1 MKSGMIF
8 GLVSSLILHALV
20 LMFFLFSFYTQEK
33 SSGVDFKQGVEFTSI
48 MMVSE
53 LPIGELKEVSI
64 DQKKSNSQDKNKKQM
79 VSELPIG
86 ELKEVSIDQKK
97 SNSQDKNKKQ
107 DEKMSLNSQDK
118 NAVLKAQ
125 KKIEKQDENQ
135 AQKEI
140 ANASEN
146 SKFKNESLSAPLQSN
161 EDKTQT
167 IVSGN
172 AKEQIKSYQA
182 LLMAHLAKFKKY
194 PQEAIMQKQEGVVRI
209 RVSIDESGNVLS
221 KELKKSCP
229 YAVLNDE
236 VLSLFKRASPLPKPP
251 KEMLKDGE
259 KISFVMPIDYNIKD
273 YLGKK

>member
-1 MKSGMIF
+1 MKSSVIF
-8 GLVSSLILHALV
+8 GFVSSLVLHALV

-48 MMVSE
+48 M
-53 LPIGELKEVSI
+53 
-64 DQKKSNSQDKNKKQM
+64 M

-146 SKFKNESLSAPLQSN
+146 SKFKNETLSAPLQSN

-229 YAVLNDE
+229 YTVLNDE

>member
-1 MKSGMIF
+1 MKSSVIF
-8 GLVSSLILHALV
+8 GFVLSLILHTLV

-33 SSGVDFKQGVEFTSI
+33 SSGVDFKQGAAFTSI

-53 LPIGELKEVSI
+53 F
-64 DQKKSNSQDKNKKQM
+64 
-79 VSELPIG
+79 PIG

-107 DEKMSLNSQDK
+107 DERISFNSQDK
-118 NAVLKAQ
+118 NAVLKVQ

-172 AKEQIKSYQA
+172 AKEQVKSYQA
-182 LLMAHLAKFKKY
+182 LLMAHLTKFKKY

-229 YAVLNDE
+229 YAALNDE
-236 VLSLFKRASPLPKPP
+236 ALSLFKRASPLPKPP
-251 KEMLKDGE
+251 KEMLKNGD

>member
-33 SSGVDFKQGVEFTSI
+33 SSGVDFKQEVEFTSI
-48 MMVSE
+48 M
-53 LPIGELKEVSI
+53 
-64 DQKKSNSQDKNKKQM
+64 M

>member
-1 MKSGMIF
+1 MKSSVIF
-8 GLVSSLILHALV
+8 GFVLSLILHTLV
-20 LMFFLFSFYTQEK
+20 LMFSLFSFYTQEK
-33 SSGVDFKQGVEFTSI
+33 SSGVDFKQGAEFTSI

-64 DQKKSNSQDKNKKQM
+64 DQKKSNSQDKNKKQ
-79 VSELPIG
+79 
-86 ELKEVSIDQKK
+86 
-97 SNSQDKNKKQ
+97 
-107 DEKMSLNSQDK
+107 DERISLNSQDK
-118 NAVLKAQ
+118 NAVLKVQ

-161 EDKTQT
+161 KDKTQT

-172 AKEQIKSYQA
+172 AKEQVKSYQA
-182 LLMAHLAKFKKY
+182 LLMAHLTKFKKY
-194 PQEAIMQKQEGVVRI
+194 PQEAIIQKQEGVVRI

-229 YAVLNDE
+229 YAALNDE
-236 VLSLFKRASPLPKPP
+236 ALSLFKRASPLPKPP
-251 KEMLKDGE
+251 KEMLKNGD
-259 KISFVMPIDYNIKD
+259 KISFVMPIDY
-273 YLGKK
+273 

>member
-64 DQKKSNSQDKNKKQM
+64 DQKKSNSQDKNKKQ
-79 VSELPIG
+79 
-86 ELKEVSIDQKK
+86 
-97 SNSQDKNKKQ
+97 

-125 KKIEKQDENQ
+125 KKNKKQDENQ

-146 SKFKNESLSAPLQSN
+146 SKFKNETLSAPLQSN

>member
-64 DQKKSNSQDKNKKQM
+64 N
-79 VSELPIG
+79 
-86 ELKEVSIDQKK
+86 QKK

-125 KKIEKQDENQ
+125 KKIKKQDENQ

-167 IVSGN
+167 IISGN

>member
-1 MKSGMIF
+1 MKSSVIF
-8 GLVSSLILHALV
+8 GFVLSLILHALV

-33 SSGVDFKQGVEFTSI
+33 SSGVDFKQGLEFTSI

-64 DQKKSNSQDKNKKQM
+64 DQKKSNSQDKNKKQ
-79 VSELPIG
+79 
-86 ELKEVSIDQKK
+86 
-97 SNSQDKNKKQ
+97 
-107 DEKMSLNSQDK
+107 DERISLNSQDK
-118 NAVLKAQ
+118 NAVLKVQ

-135 AQKEI
+135 AQKEV

-146 SKFKNESLSAPLQSN
+146 SKFKNESFSAPLQSN

-172 AKEQIKSYQA
+172 AKEQVKSYQA
-182 LLMAHLAKFKKY
+182 LLMAHLTKFKKY

-229 YAVLNDE
+229 YAALNDE
-236 VLSLFKRASPLPKPP
+236 VLSLL
-251 KEMLKDGE
+251 KELLHCQNRLK
-259 KISFVMPIDYNIKD
+259 KC
-273 YLGKK
+273 

>member
-1 MKSGMIF
+1 MKSSVIF
-8 GLVSSLILHALV
+8 GFVLSLILHTLV

-33 SSGVDFKQGVEFTSI
+33 SSGVDFKQGAEFTSI

-53 LPIGELKEVSI
+53 F
-64 DQKKSNSQDKNKKQM
+64 
-79 VSELPIG
+79 PIG

-107 DEKMSLNSQDK
+107 DERISFNSQDK
-118 NAVLKAQ
+118 NAVLKVQ

-172 AKEQIKSYQA
+172 AKEQVKSYQA
-182 LLMAHLAKFKKY
+182 LLMAHLTKFKKY

-229 YAVLNDE
+229 YAALNDE
-236 VLSLFKRASPLPKPP
+236 ALSLFKRASPLPKPP
-251 KEMLKDGE
+251 KEMLKNGD
-259 KISFVMPIDYNIKD
+259 KISFVMPIDYNTKD

>member
-48 MMVSE
+48 M
-53 LPIGELKEVSI
+53 
-64 DQKKSNSQDKNKKQM
+64 M

-236 VLSLFKRASPLPKPP
+236 VLSLFKRAFPLPKPP

>member
-1 MKSGMIF
+1 MKSSVIF
-8 GLVSSLILHALV
+8 GFVLSLILHALV

-64 DQKKSNSQDKNKKQM
+64 DQKKSNSQDKNKKQ
-79 VSELPIG
+79 
-86 ELKEVSIDQKK
+86 
-97 SNSQDKNKKQ
+97 

-118 NAVLKAQ
+118 NAVLKVQ

-172 AKEQIKSYQA
+172 AKEQVKSYQA
-182 LLMAHLAKFKKY
+182 LLMAHLTKFKKY
-194 PQEAIMQKQEGVVRI
+194 PQEAIVQKQEGVVRI

-251 KEMLKDGE
+251 KEMLKNGD

>member
-1 MKSGMIF
+1 MKSSVIF
-8 GLVSSLILHALV
+8 GFVLSLILHTLV

-33 SSGVDFKQGVEFTSI
+33 SSGVDFKQGAEFTSI

-53 LPIGELKEVSI
+53 F
-64 DQKKSNSQDKNKKQM
+64 
-79 VSELPIG
+79 PIG

-107 DEKMSLNSQDK
+107 DERISFNSQDK
-118 NAVLKAQ
+118 NAVLKVQ

-140 ANASEN
+140 ANTSEN

-172 AKEQIKSYQA
+172 AKEQVKSYQA
-182 LLMAHLAKFKKY
+182 LLMAHLTKFKKY

-229 YAVLNDE
+229 YAALNDE
-236 VLSLFKRASPLPKPP
+236 ALSLFKRASPLPKPP
-251 KEMLKDGE
+251 KEMLKNGD

>member
-1 MKSGMIF
+1 MKSSVIF
-8 GLVSSLILHALV
+8 GFVLSLILHALV

-33 SSGVDFKQGVEFTSI
+33 SSGVDFKQGLEFTSI

-64 DQKKSNSQDKNKKQM
+64 DQKKSNSQDKNKKQ
-79 VSELPIG
+79 
-86 ELKEVSIDQKK
+86 
-97 SNSQDKNKKQ
+97 
-107 DEKMSLNSQDK
+107 DEKMNLNSQDK
-118 NAVLKAQ
+118 NAVLKVQ

-172 AKEQIKSYQA
+172 AKEQVKSYQA
-182 LLMAHLAKFKKY
+182 LLIAHLTKFKKY
-194 PQEAIMQKQEGVVRI
+194 PQEAIVQKQEGVVRI

-229 YAVLNDE
+229 YAALNDE

-251 KEMLKDGE
+251 KEMLKNGD

>member
-1 MKSGMIF
+1 MKSSMIF
-8 GLVSSLILHALV
+8 GFVLSLILHALV

-33 SSGVDFKQGVEFTSI
+33 SSGVDFKQGAEFTSI

-64 DQKKSNSQDKNKKQM
+64 DQKKSNSQDKNKKQ
-79 VSELPIG
+79 
-86 ELKEVSIDQKK
+86 
-97 SNSQDKNKKQ
+97 
-107 DEKMSLNSQDK
+107 DERISLNSQDK
-118 NAVLKAQ
+118 NAVLKVQ

-167 IVSGN
+167 IASGN
-172 AKEQIKSYQA
+172 AKEQVKSYQA
-182 LLMAHLAKFKKY
+182 LLMAHLTKFKKY
-194 PQEAIMQKQEGVVRI
+194 PQEAIMKKQEGVVRI

-229 YAVLNDE
+229 YAALNDE

-251 KEMLKDGE
+251 KEMLKNGD

>member
-1 MKSGMIF
+1 MKSSVIF
-8 GLVSSLILHALV
+8 GFVLSLILHALV

-33 SSGVDFKQGVEFTSI
+33 SSGVDFKQGAEFTSI

-64 DQKKSNSQDKNKKQM
+64 DQKKSNSQDKNKKQ
-79 VSELPIG
+79 
-86 ELKEVSIDQKK
+86 
-97 SNSQDKNKKQ
+97 
-107 DEKMSLNSQDK
+107 DERISLNSQDK
-118 NAVLKAQ
+118 NAVLKVQ

-161 EDKTQT
+161 EDQTQT

-172 AKEQIKSYQA
+172 AKEQVKSYQA
-182 LLMAHLAKFKKY
+182 LLMAHLTKFKKY
-194 PQEAIMQKQEGVVRI
+194 PQEAIMKKQEGVVRI

-229 YAVLNDE
+229 YAALNDE

-251 KEMLKDGE
+251 KEMLKNGD

>member
-33 SSGVDFKQGVEFTSI
+33 SSGVDFKQGAEFTSI

-64 DQKKSNSQDKNKKQM
+64 DQKKSNSQDKNKKQ
-79 VSELPIG
+79 
-86 ELKEVSIDQKK
+86 
-97 SNSQDKNKKQ
+97 
-107 DEKMSLNSQDK
+107 DERISLNSQDK
-118 NAVLKAQ
+118 NAVLKVQ

-172 AKEQIKSYQA
+172 AKEQVKSYQA
-182 LLMAHLAKFKKY
+182 LLMAHLTKFKKY

-229 YAVLNDE
+229 YAALNDE
-236 VLSLFKRASPLPKPP
+236 ALSLFKRASPLPKPP
-251 KEMLKDGE
+251 KEMLKNGD

>member
-48 MMVSE
+48 M
-53 LPIGELKEVSI
+53 
-64 DQKKSNSQDKNKKQM
+64 M

-172 AKEQIKSYQA
+172 VKEQIKSYQA

>member
-1 MKSGMIF
+1 MKSSVIF
-8 GLVSSLILHALV
+8 GFVLSLILHTLV
-20 LMFFLFSFYTQEK
+20 LMFSLFSFYTQEK
-33 SSGVDFKQGVEFTSI
+33 SSGVDFKQGAEFTSI

-53 LPIGELKEVSI
+53 FS
-64 DQKKSNSQDKNKKQM
+64 
-79 VSELPIG
+79 IG

-107 DEKMSLNSQDK
+107 DERISFNSQDK
-118 NAVLKAQ
+118 NAVLKVQ

-161 EDKTQT
+161 KDKTQT

-172 AKEQIKSYQA
+172 AKEQVKSYQA
-182 LLMAHLAKFKKY
+182 LLMAHLTKFKKY

-229 YAVLNDE
+229 YAALNDE
-236 VLSLFKRASPLPKPP
+236 ALSLFKRASPLPKPP
-251 KEMLKDGE
+251 KEMLKNGD

>member
-1 MKSGMIF
+1 MKSSVIF
-8 GLVSSLILHALV
+8 GFVLSLILHTLV
-20 LMFFLFSFYTQEK
+20 LMFSLFSFYTQEK
-33 SSGVDFKQGVEFTSI
+33 SSGVDFKQGAEFTSI

-64 DQKKSNSQDKNKKQM
+64 DQKKSNSQDKNKKQ
-79 VSELPIG
+79 
-86 ELKEVSIDQKK
+86 
-97 SNSQDKNKKQ
+97 
-107 DEKMSLNSQDK
+107 DERISLNSQDK
-118 NAVLKAQ
+118 NAVLKVQ

-161 EDKTQT
+161 KDKTQT

-172 AKEQIKSYQA
+172 AKEQVKSYQA
-182 LLMAHLAKFKKY
+182 LLMAHLTKFKKY
-194 PQEAIMQKQEGVVRI
+194 PQEAIIQKQEGVVRI

-229 YAVLNDE
+229 YAALNDE
-236 VLSLFKRASPLPKPP
+236 ALSLFKRASPLPKPP
-251 KEMLKDGE
+251 KEMLKNGD
-259 KISFVMPIDYNIKD
+259 KISFVMP
-273 YLGKK
+273 

>member
-1 MKSGMIF
+1 MKSSVIF
-8 GLVSSLILHALV
+8 GFVLSLILHALV

-33 SSGVDFKQGVEFTSI
+33 SSGVDFKQGLEFTSI
-48 MMVSE
+48 M
-53 LPIGELKEVSI
+53 
-64 DQKKSNSQDKNKKQM
+64 M

-118 NAVLKAQ
+118 NAVLKVQ

-167 IVSGN
+167 IVSGS
-172 AKEQIKSYQA
+172 AKEQVKSYQA
-182 LLMAHLAKFKKY
+182 LLMAHLTKFKKY
-194 PQEAIMQKQEGVVRI
+194 PQEAIVQKQEGVVRI

-251 KEMLKDGE
+251 KEMLKNGD

>member
-8 GLVSSLILHALV
+8 GFVLSLILHALV
-20 LMFFLFSFYTQEK
+20 LIFFLFSFYTQEK

-48 MMVSE
+48 M
-53 LPIGELKEVSI
+53 
-64 DQKKSNSQDKNKKQM
+64 M

-251 KEMLKDGE
+251 KEMLK
-259 KISFVMPIDYNIKD
+259 
-273 YLGKK
+273 

>member
-48 MMVSE
+48 M
-53 LPIGELKEVSI
+53 
-64 DQKKSNSQDKNKKQM
+64 M

-172 AKEQIKSYQA
+172 VKEQIKSYQA

-251 KEMLKDGE
+251 KEMLKDGG

>member
-1 MKSGMIF
+1 MKSSVIF
-8 GLVSSLILHALV
+8 GFVLSLILHTLV

-33 SSGVDFKQGVEFTSI
+33 SSGVDFKQGLEFTSI

-64 DQKKSNSQDKNKKQM
+64 DQKKSNSQDKNKKQ
-79 VSELPIG
+79 
-86 ELKEVSIDQKK
+86 
-97 SNSQDKNKKQ
+97 
-107 DEKMSLNSQDK
+107 DERISLNSQDK
-118 NAVLKAQ
+118 NAVLKVQ

-135 AQKEI
+135 AQKEV

-146 SKFKNESLSAPLQSN
+146 SKFKNESFSAPLQSN

-172 AKEQIKSYQA
+172 AKEQVKSYQA
-182 LLMAHLAKFKKY
+182 LLMAHLTKFKKY

-229 YAVLNDE
+229 YAALNDE

>member
-1 MKSGMIF
+1 MKSNVIF
-8 GLVSSLILHALV
+8 GFVLSLILHALV
-20 LMFFLFSFYTQEK
+20 LIFFLFSFYTQEK
-33 SSGVDFKQGVEFTSI
+33 SSGVDFKQGLEFTSI

-64 DQKKSNSQDKNKKQM
+64 DQKKSNSQDKNKKQ
-79 VSELPIG
+79 
-86 ELKEVSIDQKK
+86 
-97 SNSQDKNKKQ
+97 
-107 DEKMSLNSQDK
+107 DERISLNSQDK
-118 NAVLKAQ
+118 NAVLKVQ
-125 KKIEKQDENQ
+125 KKIEKQDKNQ

-172 AKEQIKSYQA
+172 AKEQVKSYQA
-182 LLMAHLAKFKKY
+182 LLMAHLTKFKKY

-229 YAVLNDE
+229 YAALNDE

-251 KEMLKDGE
+251 KEMLKNGD

>member
-64 DQKKSNSQDKNKKQM
+64 DQKKSNSQDKNKKQ
-79 VSELPIG
+79 
-86 ELKEVSIDQKK
+86 
-97 SNSQDKNKKQ
+97 

-146 SKFKNESLSAPLQSN
+146 SKFKNETLSAPLQSN

-182 LLMAHLAKFKKY
+182 LLMAHLTKFKKY

-259 KISFVMPIDYNIKD
+259 IISFVMPIDYNIKD

>member
-1 MKSGMIF
+1 MKSSMIF
-8 GLVSSLILHALV
+8 GFVLSLILHALV
-20 LMFFLFSFYTQEK
+20 LMFSLFSFYTQEK
-33 SSGVDFKQGVEFTSI
+33 SSGVDFKQGAEFTSI

-64 DQKKSNSQDKNKKQM
+64 DQKKSNSQDKNKKQ
-79 VSELPIG
+79 
-86 ELKEVSIDQKK
+86 
-97 SNSQDKNKKQ
+97 
-107 DEKMSLNSQDK
+107 DERISLNSQDK
-118 NAVLKAQ
+118 NAVLKVQ

-172 AKEQIKSYQA
+172 AKEQVKSYQA
-182 LLMAHLAKFKKY
+182 LLMAHLTKFKKY
-194 PQEAIMQKQEGVVRI
+194 PQEAIMKKQEGVVRI

-251 KEMLKDGE
+251 KEMLKNGD

>member
-1 MKSGMIF
+1 MKSSVIF
-8 GLVSSLILHALV
+8 GFVLSLILHALV

-33 SSGVDFKQGVEFTSI
+33 SSGVDFKQEAEFTSI
-48 MMVSE
+48 MIVSE

-64 DQKKSNSQDKNKKQM
+64 DQKKSNSQDKNK
-79 VSELPIG
+79 
-86 ELKEVSIDQKK
+86 
-97 SNSQDKNKKQ
+97 
-107 DEKMSLNSQDK
+107 
-118 NAVLKAQ
+118 
-125 KKIEKQDENQ
+125 KQDENQ

-172 AKEQIKSYQA
+172 AKEQVKSYQA
-182 LLMAHLAKFKKY
+182 LLMAHLTKFKKY

-251 KEMLKDGE
+251 KEMLKNGD

>member
-1 MKSGMIF
+1 MKSSVIF
-8 GLVSSLILHALV
+8 GFVLSLILHALV

-33 SSGVDFKQGVEFTSI
+33 SSGVDFKQGLEFTSI

-64 DQKKSNSQDKNKKQM
+64 DQKKSNSQDKNKKQ
-79 VSELPIG
+79 
-86 ELKEVSIDQKK
+86 
-97 SNSQDKNKKQ
+97 
-107 DEKMSLNSQDK
+107 DERISLNSQDK
-118 NAVLKAQ
+118 NAVLKVQ

-135 AQKEI
+135 AQKEV

-146 SKFKNESLSAPLQSN
+146 SKFKNESFSAPLQSN

-172 AKEQIKSYQA
+172 AKEQVKSYQA
-182 LLMAHLAKFKKY
+182 LLMAHLTKFKKY

-229 YAVLNDE
+229 YAALNDE

-259 KISFVMPIDYNIKD
+259 KISFVMP
-273 YLGKK
+273 

>member
-1 MKSGMIF
+1 MKSSVIF
-8 GLVSSLILHALV
+8 GFVLSLILHTLV

-33 SSGVDFKQGVEFTSI
+33 SSGVDFKQGAEFTSI

-53 LPIGELKEVSI
+53 F
-64 DQKKSNSQDKNKKQM
+64 
-79 VSELPIG
+79 PIG

-107 DEKMSLNSQDK
+107 DERISFNSQDK
-118 NAVLKAQ
+118 NAVLKVQ

>member
-1 MKSGMIF
+1 MKSSVIF
-8 GLVSSLILHALV
+8 GFVLSLILHALV
-20 LMFFLFSFYTQEK
+20 LIFFLFSFYTQEK
-33 SSGVDFKQGVEFTSI
+33 SSGVDFKQGLEFTSI
-48 MMVSE
+48 M
-53 LPIGELKEVSI
+53 
-64 DQKKSNSQDKNKKQM
+64 M

-118 NAVLKAQ
+118 NAVLKVQ

-146 SKFKNESLSAPLQSN
+146 SKFKNELLTAPLQSN

-172 AKEQIKSYQA
+172 AKEQVKSYQA
-182 LLMAHLAKFKKY
+182 LLMAHLTKFKKY
-194 PQEAIMQKQEGVVRI
+194 PQEAIVQKQEGVVRI

-229 YAVLNDE
+229 YAALNDE

-251 KEMLKDGE
+251 KEMLKNGD

>member
-1 MKSGMIF
+1 MKSSVIF
-8 GLVSSLILHALV
+8 GFVLSLILHALV
-20 LMFFLFSFYTQEK
+20 LIFFLFSFYTQEK
-33 SSGVDFKQGVEFTSI
+33 SSGVDFKQGLEFTSI

-64 DQKKSNSQDKNKKQM
+64 DQKKSNSQDKNKKQ
-79 VSELPIG
+79 
-86 ELKEVSIDQKK
+86 
-97 SNSQDKNKKQ
+97 
-107 DEKMSLNSQDK
+107 DERINLDSQDK
-118 NAVLKAQ
+118 NAVLKVQ
-125 KKIEKQDENQ
+125 KKIKKQDKNQ

-172 AKEQIKSYQA
+172 AKEQVKSYQA
-182 LLMAHLAKFKKY
+182 LLMAHLTKFKKY
-194 PQEAIMQKQEGVVRI
+194 PQEVIMQKQEGVVRI

-229 YAVLNDE
+229 YAALNNE

-251 KEMLKDGE
+251 KEMLKNGD

>member
-1 MKSGMIF
+1 MKSSVIF
-8 GLVSSLILHALV
+8 GFVLSLILHTLV
-20 LMFFLFSFYTQEK
+20 LMFSLFSFYTQEK
-33 SSGVDFKQGVEFTSI
+33 SSGVDFKQGAEFTSI

-53 LPIGELKEVSI
+53 F
-64 DQKKSNSQDKNKKQM
+64 
-79 VSELPIG
+79 PIG

-107 DEKMSLNSQDK
+107 DERISFNSQDK
-118 NAVLKAQ
+118 NAVLKVQ

-161 EDKTQT
+161 KDKTQT

-172 AKEQIKSYQA
+172 AKEQVKSYQA
-182 LLMAHLAKFKKY
+182 LLMAHLTKFKKY

-229 YAVLNDE
+229 YAALNDE
-236 VLSLFKRASPLPKPP
+236 ALSLFKRASPLPKPP
-251 KEMLKDGE
+251 KEMLKNGD
-259 KISFVMPIDYNIKD
+259 KISFVMPI
-273 YLGKK
+273 

>member
-1 MKSGMIF
+1 MKSSVIF
-8 GLVSSLILHALV
+8 GFVLSLILHTLV
-20 LMFFLFSFYTQEK
+20 LMFSLFSFYTQEK
-33 SSGVDFKQGVEFTSI
+33 SSGVDFKQGAEFTSI

-64 DQKKSNSQDKNKKQM
+64 DQKKSNSQDKNKKQ
-79 VSELPIG
+79 
-86 ELKEVSIDQKK
+86 
-97 SNSQDKNKKQ
+97 
-107 DEKMSLNSQDK
+107 DERISLNSQDK
-118 NAVLKAQ
+118 NAVLKVQ

-161 EDKTQT
+161 KDKTQT

-172 AKEQIKSYQA
+172 AKEQVKSYQA
-182 LLMAHLAKFKKY
+182 LLMAHLTKFKKY
-194 PQEAIMQKQEGVVRI
+194 PQEAIMQKQEGVARI

-229 YAVLNDE
+229 YAALNDE
-236 VLSLFKRASPLPKPP
+236 ALSLFKRASPLPKPP
-251 KEMLKDGE
+251 KEMLKNGD

>member
-1 MKSGMIF
+1 MKSSVIF
-8 GLVSSLILHALV
+8 GFVLSLILHTLV

-33 SSGVDFKQGVEFTSI
+33 SSGVDFKQGAEFTSI

-53 LPIGELKEVSI
+53 F
-64 DQKKSNSQDKNKKQM
+64 
-79 VSELPIG
+79 PIG

-107 DEKMSLNSQDK
+107 DERISFNSQDK
-118 NAVLKAQ
+118 NAVLKVQ

-161 EDKTQT
+161 KDKTQT

-172 AKEQIKSYQA
+172 AKEQVKSYQA
-182 LLMAHLAKFKKY
+182 LLMAHLTKFKKY

-229 YAVLNDE
+229 YAALNDE
-236 VLSLFKRASPLPKPP
+236 ALSLFKRASPLPKPP
-251 KEMLKDGE
+251 KEMLKNGD

>member
-1 MKSGMIF
+1 M
-8 GLVSSLILHALV
+8 LSLILHALV

-33 SSGVDFKQGVEFTSI
+33 SSGVDFKQGLEFTSI

-64 DQKKSNSQDKNKKQM
+64 DQKKSNSQDKNKKQ
-79 VSELPIG
+79 
-86 ELKEVSIDQKK
+86 
-97 SNSQDKNKKQ
+97 
-107 DEKMSLNSQDK
+107 DERINLDSQDK
-118 NAVLKAQ
+118 NAVLKVQ
-125 KKIEKQDENQ
+125 KKIKKQDKNQ

-172 AKEQIKSYQA
+172 AKEQVKSYQA
-182 LLMAHLAKFKKY
+182 LLMAHLTKFKKY

-229 YAVLNDE
+229 YAALNDE

-251 KEMLKDGE
+251 KEMLKNGN

>member
-1 MKSGMIF
+1 MKSNVIF
-8 GLVSSLILHALV
+8 GFVLSLILHALV
-20 LMFFLFSFYTQEK
+20 LIFFLFSFYTQEK
-33 SSGVDFKQGVEFTSI
+33 SSGVDFKQGLEFTSI
-48 MMVSE
+48 M
-53 LPIGELKEVSI
+53 
-64 DQKKSNSQDKNKKQM
+64 M

-118 NAVLKAQ
+118 NAVLKVQ
-125 KKIEKQDENQ
+125 KKIERQDENQ

-172 AKEQIKSYQA
+172 AKEQVKSYQA
-182 LLMAHLAKFKKY
+182 LLMAHLTKFKKY
-194 PQEAIMQKQEGVVRI
+194 PQEAIVQKQEGVVRI

-251 KEMLKDGE
+251 KEMLKNGD

>member
-64 DQKKSNSQDKNKKQM
+64 DQKKSNSQDKNKKQ
-79 VSELPIG
+79 
-86 ELKEVSIDQKK
+86 
-97 SNSQDKNKKQ
+97 

-146 SKFKNESLSAPLQSN
+146 SKFKNESISAPLQSN

>member
-1 MKSGMIF
+1 MKSSVIF
-8 GLVSSLILHALV
+8 GFVLSLILHALV

-33 SSGVDFKQGVEFTSI
+33 SSGVDFKQGLEFTSI
-48 MMVSE
+48 MM
-53 LPIGELKEVSI
+53 I
-64 DQKKSNSQDKNKKQM
+64 
-79 VSELPIG
+79 SELPIG

-172 AKEQIKSYQA
+172 AKEQVKSYQA
-182 LLMAHLAKFKKY
+182 LLMAHLTKFKKY
-194 PQEAIMQKQEGVVRI
+194 PQEAIVQKQEGVVRI

-251 KEMLKDGE
+251 KEMLKNGD

>member
-1 MKSGMIF
+1 MKSSVIF
-8 GLVSSLILHALV
+8 GFVLSLILHALV

-33 SSGVDFKQGVEFTSI
+33 SSGVDFKQGLEFTSI
-48 MMVSE
+48 M
-53 LPIGELKEVSI
+53 
-64 DQKKSNSQDKNKKQM
+64 M

-125 KKIEKQDENQ
+125 KKNKKQDENQ

-146 SKFKNESLSAPLQSN
+146 SKFKNETLSAPLQSN

-172 AKEQIKSYQA
+172 AKEQVKSYQA

-194 PQEAIMQKQEGVVRI
+194 PQEAILQKQEGVVRI

-251 KEMLKDGE
+251 KEMLKNGE